1 MKKHFWDLIEA
12 LRRENCFVCDQ
23 RNMNYFFRLYTP
35 RKRHDFEYNKMAY
48 GNSGGTPTLIRASQS
63 LEMTPRRLRVLRHS
77 AIGVAYYPP
86 STSMP
91 QMEATH
97 QG

>member
-23 RNMNYFFRLYTP
+23 RNMNFFLGRI
-35 RKRHDFEYNKMAY
+35 RHVNDMTSNTTNGLRQQWQNASI
-48 GNSGGTPTLIRASQS
+48 GSASQG
-63 LEMTPRRLRVLRHS
+63 LETTIRRLRVLRHS